1 MRGFWLLLAGLL
13 LVIGGSWAASRVQSA
28 DGTQVSD
35 IRFAGDNGATLR
47 GLLYVPAGV
56 DAAHKAPAILAV
68 HGYINTAET
77 QSAFAIE
84 YARRGY
90 VVLALDQAGQVY
102 FNDKPVNLDQL
113 RSSLVETAD
122 ANPQTEVQLRA
133 DRGVP
138 YGKVVEVIGD
148 AQKAGLT
155 KIGFVADVPPAAT
168 PAPAA
173 TASQ

>member
-1 MRGFWLLLAGLL
+1 MAFGRLDRNKGNEPMSDINVTPLVDVMLVL
-13 LVIGGSWAASRVQSA
+13 LVIFIITAPLLASSIKL
-28 DGTQVSD
+28 DLPKT
-35 IRFAGDNGATLR
+35 
-47 GLLYVPAGV
+47 
-56 DAAHKAPAILAV
+56 DAAKPSDPPKFI
-68 HGYINTAET
+68 T
-77 QSAFAIE
+77 
-84 YARRGY
+84 
-90 VVLALDQAGQVY
+90 LALDQAGQVY

-168 PAPAA
+168 PAA